1 MINMNIFEFSISAI
15 LRRGSKNISVVI
27 ILTMLIFLLS
37 SMMLI
42 SGSIKQ
48 ELSLTYNQLPDITIQ
63 KYIGGRVLN
72 IENSRVDTLVDIDGI
87 KEVTARVWGYYY
99 FKNAGVNLSIIGI
112 DPFET
117 QYKQEIEDIAFI
129 NNDLLLKEDK
139 MIIGYGVKKVFDS
152 NYYNDFFNFIL
163 PDGKFKKVYIGGI
176 FDSSSQIFSNDTIL
190 LNQHLAREIF
200 NISSDMSSDIT
211 VNITNPSEIDTIAS
225 KIRYIYP
232 DSRVITKDD
241 IEISN
246 KNIFNYKSGISLLL
260 FSISLLTFIIIVYDK
275 VSTTSYDER
284 VEIGILKAIGWRVE
298 DILKEKLYEGVII
311 SIFAFTL
318 GILSAIIF
326 VYALQAP
333 LLRDI
338 FSGYSKLKP
347 EFDLIFNFNIET
359 FFIIFFITIPTYL
372 ASIIIPSWRIAI
384 EDVDEALK

>member
-1 MINMNIFEFSISAI
+1 MNIFEFSISAI

-72 IENSRVDTLVDIDGI
+72 IENSRVDTLLDIDGI

>member
-1 MINMNIFEFSISAI
+1 MINLNIFEFSISAL

-27 ILTMLIFLLS
+27 ILTILIFLLS

-42 SGSIKQ
+42 SGSIKK
-48 ELSLTYNQLPDITIQ
+48 ELSLTYSQLPDITVQ
-63 KYIGGRVLN
+63 KYIGGRVFN
-72 IENSRVDTLVDIDGI
+72 IENSRVDTILEIDGVENVI
-87 KEVTARVWGYYY
+87 GRVWGYYY
-99 FKNAGVNLSIIGI
+99 FKNAGANLSIIGI
-112 DPFET
+112 DPFDA
-117 QYKQEIEDIAFI
+117 QYKKEIDDIALI
-129 NNDLLLKEDK
+129 NSDMLSNEDK
-139 MIIGYGVKKVFDS
+139 MIVGYGVKKIFDS
-152 NYYNDFFNFIL
+152 SYYNNFFNFIL
-163 PDGKFKKVYIGGI
+163 PDGRFKKIYIAGV

-190 LNQHLAREIF
+190 LNQTLARDIF
-200 NISSDMSSDIT
+200 GMDSDISSDIT
-211 VNITNPSEIDTIAS
+211 VKVTNETEVDNIAS

-232 DSRVITKDD
+232 DTRVIRKDD

-260 FSISLLTFIIIVYDK
+260 FIISLLTFFIIVYDK
-275 VSTTSYDER
+275 ASTTSYDER

-298 DILKEKLYEGVII
+298 DILKEKLYEGIII

-318 GILSAIIF
+318 GVLSAIVF
-326 VYALQAP
+326 VYTLQAP

-347 EFDLIFNFNIET
+347 EFDLIFSFDIEI

-384 EDVDEALK
+384 GDVDEALR

>member
-1 MINMNIFEFSISAI
+1 MINLNIFEFSISAL
-15 LRRGSKNISVVI
+15 LRRGSKNISVVV
-27 ILTMLIFLLS
+27 ILTILIFLLS

-42 SGSIKQ
+42 SGSIKK
-48 ELSLTYNQLPDITIQ
+48 ELSIAYNQLPDITIQ
-63 KYIGGRVLN
+63 KYIGGRVFN
-72 IENSRVDTLVDIDGI
+72 IENSRIDTLLEIDGV
-87 KEVTARVWGYYY
+87 EDVTNRVWGYYY
-99 FKNAGVNLSIIGI
+99 FKNSGVNLSIIGI
-112 DPFET
+112 DPFES
-117 QYKQEIEDIAFI
+117 QYKKEIEDIASI
-129 NNDLLLKEDK
+129 NNDLLSNEDK
-139 MIIGYGVKKVFDS
+139 MIVGYGVKNVFDNSYYS
-152 NYYNDFFNFIL
+152 NFFNFIL
-163 PDGKFKKVYIGGI
+163 PDGKFKKVYIAGV

-190 LNQHLAREIF
+190 LNQNLAREIF
-200 NISSDMSSDIT
+200 DMSSDMSSDIT
-211 VNITNPSEIDTIAS
+211 IKVTNQTEVDNIAS

-232 DSRVITKDD
+232 DTRVITKDD

-260 FSISLLTFIIIVYDK
+260 FTISLLTFFIIVYDK
-275 VSTTSYDER
+275 ASTTSYDER
-284 VEIGILKAIGWRVE
+284 IEIGILKAIGWRVE

-326 VYALQAP
+326 VYTLQAP

-347 EFDLIFNFNIET
+347 EFDLIFSFDIEI

-384 EDVDEALK
+384 GDVDEALR